1 MLSRSCAGLV
11 IFQQNYPAEL
21 ICRRVG
27 QDTLE
32 QAIGQAVPKHTHAS
46 PRQGNKMRIWTTKP
60 TYFCRQLMDLGVS
73 QDDNLF
79 HCPTLTSRRISTQD
93 SSLCWKTYHQGL
105 PFDPVQLDDLQ
116 VIGDQL
122 ALKWQGG
129 EEQFIA
135 LEQLRNACPCASCC
149 GEVDVMGRH
158 CVIAPVQ

>member
-32 QAIGQAVPKHTHAS
+32 QAIGQAVPKRTHAS

-93 SSLCWKTYHQGL
+93 SSLCWKTNHRTVALGAWKIIIQQTLMSRFGAWNANG
-105 PFDPVQLDDLQ
+105 
-116 VIGDQL
+116 VINLVNTGQSKANCFL
-122 ALKWQGG
+122 
-129 EEQFIA
+129 
-135 LEQLRNACPCASCC
+135 
-149 GEVDVMGRH
+149 MM
-158 CVIAPVQ
+158 